1 MLFDSTT
8 RDCNVAIDQF
18 MKVMFLLKY
27 IQKWRLELWELVF
40 YQEFKVKGGIA
51 QGKTWELQIRA
62 NEALKC
68 MLYKWKIMCIHE

>member
-1 MLFDSTT
+1 
-8 RDCNVAIDQF
+8 
-18 MKVMFLLKY
+18 
-27 IQKWRLELWELVF
+27 
-40 YQEFKVKGGIA
+40 VKGGIT